1 MIKLNSAPANKYA
14 MNSLTTKGDG
24 LMEKR
29 YPPNTT
35 NSITKRK
42 MIPNTLGI
50 SEYTSTEI
58 LSRNLVLM
66 FNDLFTNVKQ
76 YE

>member
-1 MIKLNSAPANKYA
+1 MTKLNSAPANKYA
-14 MNSLTTKGDG
+14 TNSLTTKGDG

-29 YPPNTT
+29 YSPNTT

-50 SEYTSTEI
+50 SE
-58 LSRNLVLM
+58 
-66 FNDLFTNVKQ
+66 
-76 YE
+76 